1 MILFSSTRSTTNRWI
16 EWRIFLSCFVKPS
29 VVAKC
34 MKGKYILHLDLSE
47 KNILPKKLLV
57 IGFKAKKLADKLGYW
72 NAIMVEFL
80 DCVME
85 AFVDCGLY
93 LQKKVPLEND
103 TLKAFN
109 ITDPKMITSPNEM
122 VLTRL
127 LSLPSSVPSVLN
139 NDDEECFNKEIKA
152 VMVESNLPS
161 ATYMV
166 NDKEQDV
173 VWSGGNRWNIFQNG
187 LWNSAHFSWS

>member
-1 MILFSSTRSTTNRWI
+1 
-16 EWRIFLSCFVKPS
+16 
-29 VVAKC
+29 
-34 MKGKYILHLDLSE
+34 
-47 KNILPKKLLV
+47 
-57 IGFKAKKLADKLGYW
+57 
-72 NAIMVEFL
+72 MVEFL

-93 LQKKVPLEND
+93 LQKNVPLEND

-139 NDDEECFNKEIKA
+139 DDDEECFNKEIKA

-173 VWSGGNRWNIFQNG
+173 V
-187 LWNSAHFSWS
+187 